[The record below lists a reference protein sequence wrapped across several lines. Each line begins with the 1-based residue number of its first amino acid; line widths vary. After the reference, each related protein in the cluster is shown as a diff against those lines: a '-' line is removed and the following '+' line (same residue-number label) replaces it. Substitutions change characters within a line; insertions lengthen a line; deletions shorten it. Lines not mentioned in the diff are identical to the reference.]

1 MFLRSVF
8 LTMDNCM
15 KGGSDGRFQ
24 QAVVF
29 FPTSKLFSWFL
40 PLRRRVSY
48 LAMLVSVISVDK
60 LTFENLSCL
69 NTALIILMLAA
80 RQGTLVN
87 CLNMLATATIKQL
100 KLGYLNYFL
109 KQVFLHLLIFVK

>member
-1 MFLRSVF
+1 
-8 LTMDNCM
+8 
-15 KGGSDGRFQ
+15 
-24 QAVVF
+24 
-29 FPTSKLFSWFL
+29 
-40 PLRRRVSY
+40 
-48 LAMLVSVISVDK
+48 MLVSVISVDK